1 MILRE
6 WHQSPDVT
14 PNEIREALRTATLHT
29 FLPGHEIQWLASQW
43 RVMLLQEHTTSLDD
57 NFDTALRAYLDGFTA
72 QWLLQDSIQP
82 TVHILD
88 PDAVFAHWRTQ
99 EPSSRPVPRPLGFAQ
114 VVVAHLFSGRRRPG
128 DFQSFAEAAILPG
141 GLTCSALSVDI
152 IFSVQW
158 GNLLRKETLE
168 LFLRAVHCGV
178 IICILAGPPCESWS
192 IARLRGGVLD
202 DGPRPVRSAEELSG
216 FGHLRMSELRQVCT
230 GNELL
235 GVSLRLAVGPLA
247 GRVAFHF
254 GAPHGA

>member
-1 MILRE
+1 
-6 WHQSPDVT
+6 
-14 PNEIREALRTATLHT
+14 
-29 FLPGHEIQWLASQW
+29 
-43 RVMLLQEHTTSLDD
+43 MLLQEHTTSLDD